1 MINTNEAETSYQRYV
16 SEVQLEKMTGRSR
29 KSWQR
34 DRIKGGGIKFIRC
47 GGKILYDMKDVEAWM
62 EANKHDSTSGYAGG

>member
-1 MINTNEAETSYQRYV
+1 MAVTTIPSRRYLTET
-16 SEVQLEKMTGRSR
+16 QLEDLTGRSR

-47 GGKILYDMKDVEAWM
+47 GGKILYDMQDVESWM
-62 EANKHDSTSGYAGG
+62 NARKFDSTSAYVGV

>member
-1 MINTNEAETSYQRYV
+1 MTEHSSDYQRYIT
-16 SEVQLEKMTGRSR
+16 EIKLEEMTGRSR

-47 GGKILYDMKDVEAWM
+47 GGKILYDLRDVEAYM
-62 EANKHDSTSGYAGG
+62 EANKHESTSGYFGG